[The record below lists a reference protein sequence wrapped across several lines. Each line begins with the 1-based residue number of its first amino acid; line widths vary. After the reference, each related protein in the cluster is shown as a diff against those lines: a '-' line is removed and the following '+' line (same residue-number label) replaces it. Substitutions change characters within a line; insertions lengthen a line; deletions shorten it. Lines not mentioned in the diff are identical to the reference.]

1 MSAHAE
7 RRVIT
12 NPNVVYRVLKEHG
25 PVLFDTDSGHYFALN
40 ETGRIIW
47 LAVQSGDQTVADLVA
62 AVVDAFEDAP
72 PETADDVIEF
82 IDDLVVTRTGGARVS
97 GRRADCWGD
106 EPAG

>member
-1 MSAHAE
+1 MVELRAAVGDAMSAPAE
-7 RRVIT
+7 RRVIR

-25 PVLFDTDSGHYFALN
+25 PVLFDPDSGRYFGLN

-82 IDDLVVTRTGGARVS
+82 IDDLVSRGLVVL
-97 GRRADCWGD
+97 
-106 EPAG
+106 E